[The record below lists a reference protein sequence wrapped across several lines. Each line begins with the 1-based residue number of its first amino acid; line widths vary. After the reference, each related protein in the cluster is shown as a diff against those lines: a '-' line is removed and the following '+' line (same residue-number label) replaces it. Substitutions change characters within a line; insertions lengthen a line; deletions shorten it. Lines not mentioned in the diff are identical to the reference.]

1 MSPATYSVSGLE
13 ASVEILV
20 DSWGIPHIYASSI
33 CDVFF
38 AQGFNAARDR
48 LWQIDLWRRRGLG
61 LLSEV
66 FGPAYAEQ
74 DRAARLFL
82 YRGGMREEWLAY
94 GSDTERIITAFVA
107 GINAYMRLVEQ
118 NPHLL
123 PPEFRLIGYRPALWS
138 PEDVVRIRSHGLYRN
153 VVEEATRALVLR
165 DFGSEAEALRR
176 RLEPHREIVIP
187 EGLTSPSYLKT
198 SSASTSW
205 PRALSSLREKRRE
218 ATLRTGR
225 PLPKR
230 DKEGAR
236 RVATTGLSPRNAPQR
251 DVRSSLTLPTAT
263 SPCPPCAT

>member
-1 MSPATYSVSGLE
+1 VSGLE

-48 LWQIDLWRRRGLG
+48 LWQIDLWRRLGLG

-82 YRGGMREEWLAY
+82 HRGEMREEWLAY

-107 GINAYMRLVEQ
+107 GINAHVKLVEQ
-118 NPHLL
+118 DPHLL
-123 PPEFRLIGYRPALWS
+123 PPEFRLMGYRPALWS

-153 VVEEATRALVLR
+153 VIEEVTRALVLR
-165 DFGSEAEALRR
+165 DFGPEAEALRR

-187 EGLTSPSYLKT
+187 EGLD
-198 SSASTSW
+198 
-205 PRALSSLREKRRE
+205 LSLIPEDVLRLYE
-218 ATLRTGR
+218 L
-225 PLPKR
+225 
-230 DKEGAR
+230 
-236 RVATTGLSPRNAPQR
+236 
-251 DVRSSLTLPTAT
+251 AT
-263 SPCPPCAT
+263 SPVEFAGEAPGSNAANGASTPEKGQRRGSEGSNN